1 MKSFKTLMSE
11 VAQPSERGAGDEQA
25 FKDQHSYKVKP
36 HPVAL
41 PHQHTGEIQKPK
53 ASRRADQEGSAN
65 YDTAYAYGMNALMSK
80 AMGEETDLVENP
92 AEEIPMMKSQLDFIC
107 TAATAIS
114 EALGNNDPEEWYQNK
129 LATAHEAM
137 KTLHA
142 NIVGK
147 NENTAASNAKA
158 LDNATASTAAGKK
171 AVTLKKAPWDKT
183 EELSGGQKK
192 LDHNK
197 NGKIDGHDF
206 AVMRARKKNESVETL
221 DEDKS
226 DRTDDRGQDVIVG
239 EGIVNEL
246 SKKTL
251 GSYIKKSAVDAS
263 WNRDSAD
270 KRVDG
275 IRKATNKL
283 VGETTMSALKKPVTV
298 TTVDGKT
305 RTVMKTTRDNRTD
318 ERGQDKIKTNESVE
332 QFDEAYR
339 AGIVKFKDGKQTI
352 IKKQDAD
359 LLNKMLKDLSP
370 ASRKSMTKVAETD
383 QAGYDEILGFAREAL

>member
-1 MKSFKTLMSE
+1 MKSFKTLLSE
-11 VAQPSERGAGDEQA
+11 VAQPSERGAEEEQA
-25 FKDQHSYKVKP
+25 FKDQHSYKVHA

-41 PHQHTGEIQKPK
+41 PHQHTGEIAKPK
-53 ASRRADQEGSAN
+53 ASRKADQEGSAN
-65 YDTAYAYGMNALMSK
+65 YDTAYAYGMNAMMSK

-107 TAATAIS
+107 TAATTIS

-171 AVTLKKAPWDKT
+171 KVTLAKAPWDKGKDESLDYNPAKGEYNQPKGKEVGKRVGT
-183 EELSGGQKK
+183 REELSGGQKK

-206 AVMRARKKNESVETL
+206 AVMRARKKNEEV
-221 DEDKS
+221 
-226 DRTDDRGQDVIVG
+226 V
-239 EGIVNEL
+239 
-246 SKKTL
+246 
-251 GSYIKKSAVDAS
+251 A
-263 WNRDSAD
+263 
-270 KRVDG
+270 
-275 IRKATNKL
+275 
-283 VGETTMSALKKPVTV
+283 ETTNSALITAK
-298 TTVDGKT
+298 
-305 RTVMKTTRDNRTD
+305 
-318 ERGQDKIKTNESVE
+318 ESVE
-332 QFDEAYR
+332 QFDEAYK
-339 AGIVKFKDGKQTI
+339 AGIVKFKDGKQAI

-370 ASRKSMTKVAETD
+370 ASRRSMSKVAETD
-383 QAGYDEILGFAREAL
+383 EAGFDEILGFAREAL